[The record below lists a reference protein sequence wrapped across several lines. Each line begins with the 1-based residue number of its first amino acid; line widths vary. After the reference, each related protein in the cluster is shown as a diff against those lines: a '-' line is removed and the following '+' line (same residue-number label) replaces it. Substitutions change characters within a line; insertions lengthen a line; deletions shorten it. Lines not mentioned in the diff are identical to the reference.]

1 MTSILSAIFENV
13 VVVIIVLSVMV
24 FIHEL
29 GHFLAAKYFGIRV
42 LTFSIGFGKRLL
54 GFRKG
59 ETDYRISLLPLGG
72 YVKMAGENPGDE
84 ASGFGDEFSSKPRW
98 QRFIVVLMG
107 PVMNGV
113 LAVVLLAV
121 LYQFHFEKPTFQE
134 QLARV
139 GDVELDAPAA
149 RAGIQAGDKIIK
161 AEDLENPKWGDMEIK
176 ILTTVN
182 EPIPL
187 TVERGGKILHLSVT
201 PEPSGPNRVGD
212 VGWFPYMP
220 AVLDSVS
227 EGLPASEAGLEPQDE
242 IVAVNGRRIYCW
254 VRLSP
259 LLQELEG
266 APLTLSVRRKESE
279 FETTFKPE
287 YSGLGGEMKWR
298 IGVIFRNNTVIRQLP
313 WRQAWRRSVEDNIR
327 YARLTFDVLGKMLT
341 QRLSPRSLT
350 GPVGIA
356 QISGQAYRA
365 GLPQLLTLAAFISLQ
380 LGIFNILPIPILDGG
395 MILFL
400 AVESLMRRDM
410 SVQLKE
416 RFTMAGLFF
425 LLLFAGFVMYNDI
438 LKALGSG

>member
-1 MTSILSAIFENV
+1 MLSATFENV
-13 VVVIIVLSVMV
+13 VVVIVVLGVMV

-54 GFRKG
+54 GFQKG
-59 ETDYRISLLPLGG
+59 DTDYRLSLLPFGG
-72 YVKMAGENPGDE
+72 YVKMAGENPSDQ
-84 ASGFGDEFSSKPRW
+84 ASGAGDEFFAKPRW
-98 QRFIVVLMG
+98 QRFIVALMG
-107 PVMNGV
+107 PVMNGL
-113 LAVVLLAV
+113 LAVALLAV
-121 LYQFHFEKPTFQE
+121 LYQFHLERPAYQE
-134 QLARV
+134 QPARV
-139 GDVELDAPAA
+139 GDVELDSPAA
-149 RAGIQAGDKIIK
+149 QAGIQAGDRVIQ
-161 AEDLENPKWGDMEIK
+161 AADLENPQWEDLEIK

-187 TVERGGKILHLSVT
+187 TVERAGEILNVSVT
-201 PEPSGPNRVGD
+201 PQPSGPNRVGD

-227 EGLPASEAGLEPQDE
+227 EGLPASEAGIEPHDE

-259 LLQELEG
+259 LLQKLEG
-266 APLTLSVRRKESE
+266 APLTLTVRRGERE
-279 FETTFKPE
+279 FETTFKPAYRE
-287 YSGLGGEMKWR
+287 LGGETKWR
-298 IGVIFRNNTVIRQLP
+298 IGVAFRNDTVVRQLP

-327 YARLTFDVLGKMLT
+327 YTRLTFDVLGKMLT
-341 QRLSPRSLT
+341 RRLSPRSLT

-356 QISGQAYRA
+356 QISGRAYRA

-380 LGIFNILPIPILDGG
+380 LGIFNLLPIPILDGG
-395 MILFL
+395 VILFL

-410 SVQLKE
+410 SIKLKE
-416 RFTMAGLFF
+416 RVTMAGLVF

-438 LKALGSG
+438 LKALGPG